1 MMFLTILA
9 FVIAGSILGLTG
21 GIFLL
26 LKKNWISK
34 YSIYLVNFA
43 AGALLSVA
51 FLDLIPE
58 ALEIST
64 KSNVLLYSLLGIISF
79 FFLEHFLIWHH
90 HHAYGKKEMHSFV
103 HMVLI
108 GDTIHNF
115 IDGII
120 IALTFLISI
129 PLGVSTSI
137 AVFLHELPQEIGD
150 FGVLLYAKL
159 KRSKIIIY
167 NLISSFASIIGA
179 TLAYFYISAF
189 QSFNIFLISFTA
201 GAFIYI
207 ASTDLLPEAKKHIEW
222 KKNII
227 QAIMLILGIILIWTI
242 SNLEFIF

>member
-1 MMFLTILA
+1 
-9 FVIAGSILGLTG
+9 
-21 GIFLL
+21 
-26 LKKNWISK
+26 
-34 YSIYLVNFA
+34 
-43 AGALLSVA
+43 
-51 FLDLIPE
+51 
-58 ALEIST
+58 
-64 KSNVLLYSLLGIISF
+64 LLYSLLGIISF

-90 HHAYGKKEMHSFV
+90 HHDYGKKEIHSFV

-179 TLAYFYISAF
+179 TLAYFYISTF

-227 QAIMLILGIILIWTI
+227 QAIMLISGIILIWTI